1 MPASFASSRVQY
13 LDNLKWLMI
22 VLVIFVHAGVT
33 YSGSGS
39 WYYVENTHPD
49 LLTWLTITPFLSFTQ
64 AYFMGFLFFIAGVFV
79 PASLERRGVKGFLGE
94 RLFRL
99 GVPLLVYI
107 VVINPFIDYCL
118 TGLLAGN
125 PRPPLGEYFAR
136 GVSSPAFLGGTGPLW
151 FAEVLFL
158 FSAVYALLRPAAGR
172 LPVPKS
178 LSPRLLVVAVCVI
191 AAAAFA
197 VRIFLPIGSSVA
209 NLQLCFFPGYVAL
222 FVAGTWAGRA
232 DWLSKL
238 PRRYG
243 PVCLVVAVVGGLAI
257 FAGVMLSGG
266 ALTDGIGPYMGGL
279 HWQAAAYAFWES
291 FFCVFFS
298 AGLLA
303 FGKYRLNGAGALARF
318 MARSSFGVYVFHAPI
333 LITISLLMRPFGFH
347 PLVKFLLAGSATV
360 VVSFLFSGFVLARI
374 PGVRKIFR

>member
-1 MPASFASSRVQY
+1 MPAPSESSRVFY

-22 VLVIFVHAGVT
+22 VLVIFLHAGVT

-39 WYYVENTHPD
+39 WYYVENAHPD
-49 LLTWLTITPFLSFTQ
+49 LLTWLTLAPFLSFTQ

-79 PASLERRGVKGFLGE
+79 PASLERRGTKGFLGE

-99 GVPLLVYI
+99 GLPLLFYI
-107 VVINPFIDYCL
+107 VIISPFIDYCL

-125 PRPPLGEYFAR
+125 PRPPFGEYLAR
-136 GVSSPAFLGGTGPLW
+136 GFLSRSFLGGTGPLW
-151 FAEVLFL
+151 FAETLLL
-158 FSAVYALLRPAAGR
+158 FSACYALLRPIVR
-172 LPVPKS
+172 RWPVPQS

-191 AAAAFA
+191 SAVAFA
-197 VRIFLPIGSSVA
+197 IRIFLPIGSSVA
-209 NLQLCFFPGYVAL
+209 NLQFCFFPGYVAL

-243 PVCLVVAVVGGLAI
+243 PVCLIVAVAGGLAI
-257 FAGVMLSGG
+257 FGSVMLLGG

-291 FFCVFFS
+291 FFCVFFC

-303 FGKYRLNGAGALARF
+303 FGKYRLNGNGGLSRF

-333 LITISLLMRPFGFH
+333 LIAITLLMRPIGFH

-374 PGVRKIFR
+374 PGIRRIFR